1 MDFWTISFIGA
12 GAFVRTPRIEQC
24 RAFRNLPLD
33 PNAIWWKVVV
43 FLVFGFSGIGLVMVL
58 STVSP
63 FTYVDGFYEETSDLA
78 RGAAK
83 NVLLVCVG
91 AVVFFAVN
99 AFSLSR

>member
-1 MDFWTISFIGA
+1 
-12 GAFVRTPRIEQC
+12 
-24 RAFRNLPLD
+24 
-33 PNAIWWKVVV
+33 
-43 FLVFGFSGIGLVMVL
+43 MVL